1 MCHGKQLC
9 RFRRRNHQGMLKS
22 VDSRKC
28 LSPKSLETGG
38 SQSINQEI
46 KKSIITSLLFSPF
59 QPPAGGHGQRQDP
72 AGCTEALPTDLH
84 RTGIDWETQGPSLQ
98 CLKASEPR
106 AMLPRLPWK
115 LFVSDMVRQEL
126 LDLTACPD
134 QIKGSSYQAFIYL
147 THGSQGKAEFLLLRR
162 NPPPEKLPSAL
173 PTLEYCP
180 ELIRKGLGKQGA
192 KQST

>member
-1 MCHGKQLC
+1 MPQEAAVQIQEEKPPRNAQIYQQQEVPESQIAGD
-9 RFRRRNHQGMLKS
+9 RRL
-22 VDSRKC
+22 
-28 LSPKSLETGG
+28 P
-38 SQSINQEI
+38 IN
-46 KKSIITSLLFSPF
+46 KSIITSLLFSPF

-98 CLKASEPR
+98 CLKASDPR
-106 AMLPRLPWK
+106 AVLPRLPWK

-147 THGSQGKAEFLLLRR
+147 THGSQGKTEFSLLRR
-162 NPPPEKLPSAL
+162 NSPPEKLPSAL

-180 ELIRKGLGKQGA
+180 VLIRKGLGKRGA